1 MDLYVN
7 DVFRQV
13 TRTAGH
19 LLILCALARSASAEE
34 LPLWEIGIGGGVIRI
49 PDYRGSGESGTYPY
63 PFVMPIYRGRQLQAD
78 EEGIK
83 GVLGESGRLR
93 LDFSIFGNVPV
104 SRDNKVR
111 EGMDDLDPILE
122 IGPMLRYKAW
132 TSPRSSQS
140 VILDLPVRAALS
152 VGHGVGY
159 VGYVVTPRISYR
171 RQVDLLD
178 QPWKWS
184 IGAEALWG
192 SGGLN
197 RYYYQVDAADA
208 TAQRPAY
215 TAEAGFG
222 GTRLRT
228 SLYHRDQKKL
238 ISLYALYDNLQGA
251 VFEDSPLVEQTSGWT
266 VGFVVTWFVFQS
278 KDLVEVKQWEWITE

>member
-1 MDLYVN
+1 LN
-7 DVFRQV
+7 DVFRQAA
-13 TRTAGH
+13 RKAGR
-19 LLILCALARSASAEE
+19 LLILCALAASASAEE
-34 LPLWEIGIGGGVIRI
+34 LPLWEVGLGGGVIRI
-49 PDYRGSGESGTYPY
+49 PDYRGSGEAGTYPY
-63 PFVMPIYRGRQLQAD
+63 PFAMPIYRGRQLQAD

-83 GVLGESGRLR
+83 GVLGESSRLR
-93 LDFSIFGNVPV
+93 LDFSVFGNVPV
-104 SRDNKVR
+104 SNDNEVR

-122 IGPMLRYKAW
+122 LGPMLRYKPW
-132 TSPRSSQS
+132 TAPRSSQS
-140 VILDLPVRAALS
+140 VMLDLPVRAALS
-152 VGHGVGY
+152 VGHGVRY
-159 VGYVVTPRISYR
+159 VGYAVTPRISYR

-178 QPWKWS
+178 RAWKWS

-208 TAQRPAY
+208 TPRRPAY
-215 TAEAGFG
+215 AAEPGFG

-228 SLYHRDQKKL
+228 SLYRRDRKKL

-278 KDLVEVKQWEWITE
+278 KDLVEVKQWEWMTE

>member
-1 MDLYVN
+1 MDPLLS
-7 DVFRQV
+7 DMFRQA
-13 TRTAGH
+13 TGMAGS
-19 LLILCALARSASAEE
+19 LLILVAFAASASPDE
-34 LPLWEIGIGGGVIRI
+34 LPLWEVGIGGGVIRI
-49 PDYRGSGESGTYPY
+49 PDYRGSSEAGIYPY
-63 PFVMPIYRGRQLQAD
+63 PFVMPIYRGRHLQAD

-83 GVLGESGRLR
+83 GVLGESGRVR
-93 LDFSIFGNVPV
+93 LDFSVFGNVPV
-104 SRDNKVR
+104 SSENKVR
-111 EGMDDLDPILE
+111 EGMADLDPILE

-132 TSPRSSQS
+132 TAPASSQS
-140 VILDLPVRAALS
+140 VILDLPIRAALS
-152 VGHGVGY
+152 IGHGIQY
-159 VGYVVTPRISYR
+159 VGYAVTPRISYR

-178 QPWKWS
+178 RPWKWS

-215 TAEAGFG
+215 AAEAGFG

-228 SLYHRDQKKL
+228 SLYHRDRKKL

-251 VFEDSPLVEQTSGWT
+251 AFEDSPLVEQTSGWT

-278 KDLVEVKQWEWITE
+278 KNSVEVRQWEWMAE